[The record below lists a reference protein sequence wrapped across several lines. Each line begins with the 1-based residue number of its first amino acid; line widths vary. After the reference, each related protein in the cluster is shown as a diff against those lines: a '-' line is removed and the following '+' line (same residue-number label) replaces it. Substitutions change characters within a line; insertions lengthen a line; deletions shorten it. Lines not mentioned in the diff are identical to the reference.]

1 MKKLLFVL
9 AASSVISASAQAQTA
24 PKLNANNIDEVVAAM
39 TLEEK
44 AHMVNGIGTFWGGS
58 ASCRNERDIPGAPG
72 GTYEIPRLGIPACYF
87 GDGPLGIRIDEKRDW
102 DSHHYYTTA
111 EPVSLLVG
119 SSWDENVIYNVAQD
133 IAEECRDYGVDVMLG
148 PSFNILRNPL
158 GGRTHEYYSEDPI
171 LAGRLAGA
179 FTKGVQSVGIGASVK
194 HFAAN
199 NQETQRNSNNAI
211 VSQRALREIYLKA
224 FEVAINYCNPWTVMT
239 SYNGVNG
246 DWASESYGLLEEV
259 LRGDWGYKGM
269 VMTDWGGGK
278 HAVKQMQAGNDLLEP
293 GSENAAQ
300 AIIQAVKDGSLD
312 EKVLD
317 KNVHRVLEMIV
328 KTFSFK
334 NYKFSNTPDLKAHQQ
349 MARDAAKEGAI
360 LLKNDN
366 EALPFTSSVK
376 KVAIYGNTGYNIIP
390 GGIGWFENNTGN
402 YTISLVEG
410 LRKGG
415 FVVDNSL
422 IKAHPK
428 KGGAPNPF
436 ERGNEKKTEEEETI
450 PAANDLKAQ
459 AAANDIALVV
469 LGHIAGEG
477 IDRTKDKFYF
487 TDREKD
493 LIKQVTDTYHA
504 ANKKVV
510 VILNI
515 PGPMEMESWKN
526 IPDAILC
533 VYQGG
538 EQMGNWI
545 TDVLKGET
553 TPSGK
558 LTVTFAKDLMDYP
571 SSKNYPVLEADAGM
585 SGMMGQGARM
595 FQKDQMTNDGER
607 NKDYTIYEE
616 GIYNGYRY
624 FETFNVP
631 VSYPFG
637 FGLSY
642 TTFEY
647 SNANIQQ
654 NGDEFTVSVTIKNT
668 GKYAG
673 KEVVQLYVAAP
684 KGKLEKPV
692 KELKSYGK
700 TKTLKP
706 GESETLTMTVKAADL
721 ASFNTAKS
729 QWETDKGTYT
739 FMVAASVQD
748 IKAKLQGKVAK
759 AWTKKVNN
767 TLKPDM
773 PLNELHQAKK

>member
-1 MKKLLFVL
+1 M
-9 AASSVISASAQAQTA
+9 
-24 PKLNANNIDEVVAAM
+24 
-39 TLEEK
+39 
-44 AHMVNGIGTFWGGS
+44 
-58 ASCRNERDIPGAPG
+58 
-72 GTYEIPRLGIPACYF
+72 
-87 GDGPLGIRIDEKRDW
+87 
-102 DSHHYYTTA
+102 
-111 EPVSLLVG
+111 
-119 SSWDENVIYNVAQD
+119 
-133 IAEECRDYGVDVMLG
+133 
-148 PSFNILRNPL
+148 RNPL

-179 FTKGVQSVGIGASVK
+179 FTEGVQSVGIGASVK

-211 VSQRALREIYLKA
+211 VSQRALREIYLKP
-224 FEVAINYCNPWTVMT
+224 FEVSINYCNPWTVMS
-239 SYNGVNG
+239 SYNGLNG
-246 DWASESYGLLEEV
+246 EWTSESVDLLEKV

-278 HAVKQMQAGNDLLEP
+278 HAVKQMIAGNDLLEP

-300 AIIQAVKDGSLD
+300 AIIQAVKDGKLD

-317 KNVHRVLEMIV
+317 KNIHRILELIV
-328 KTFSFK
+328 KTYSFK
-334 NYKFSNTPDLKAHQQ
+334 NYKFSNTPDLKAHQA
-349 MARDAAKEGAI
+349 MARKAAKEGAI

-366 EALPFTSSVK
+366 QALPFAANIK
-376 KVAIYGNTGYNIIP
+376 NVAIYGRTGYNIIP
-390 GGIGWFENNTGN
+390 GGIGWFENNQGN
-402 YTISLVEG
+402 YTISLIEG

-415 FVVDNSL
+415 YVVDKSL
-422 IKAHPK
+422 IKTYPVVNTTPA
-428 KGGAPNPF
+428 GPF
-436 ERGNEKKTEEEETI
+436 DTEVKQLEEIVPE
-450 PAANDLKAQ
+450 AADLKSQ
-459 AAANDIALVV
+459 ASANDIALVV
-469 LGHIAGEG
+469 LGHAAGEG
-477 IDRTKDKFYF
+477 IDRTRDKFYF
-487 TDREKD
+487 TEQEKA
-493 LIKQVTDTYHA
+493 LVKQVTDTYHA

-624 FETFNVP
+624 FDTFNVP

-647 SNANIQQ
+647 SDANIQQ

-673 KEVVQLYVAAP
+673 KEIAQLYVAAP
-684 KGKLEKPV
+684 KGKLDKPV
-692 KELKSYGK
+692 KELKAFCK

-706 GESETLTMTVKAADL
+706 GESQTLTMTVKAADL